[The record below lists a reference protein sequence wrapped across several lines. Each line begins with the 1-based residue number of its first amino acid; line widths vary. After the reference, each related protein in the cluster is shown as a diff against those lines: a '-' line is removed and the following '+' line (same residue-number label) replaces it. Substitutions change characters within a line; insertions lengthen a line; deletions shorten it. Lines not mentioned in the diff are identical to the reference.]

1 MKYVL
6 YSSNQEVSL
15 NELVDYK
22 TFFDSIRNGKLAL
35 EQTQNKQKEYD
46 EYLKTRKWNKSH

>member
-1 MKYVL
+1 MKYIL
-6 YSSNQEVSL
+6 YSSNQEVNL

-35 EQTQNKQKEYD
+35 EQRQNKQKEYD
-46 EYLKTRKWNKSH
+46 EYLKNEKVE